1 MIELKNLIDT
11 RVLRKMLLSLKRWSI
26 INVMGNVFSQIMLFF
41 KNLRKEIKMICL
53 NLKDKP
59 APEKREVFDSSR
71 VRRNTWCGPYVA
83 AAVCKIDY
91 ETAYQTFRKI
101 TGKRHVAGTHA
112 DEVKM
117 VCSEHGVKSGEIT
130 RLKTRAALTMDSG
143 YGRFGIRK
151 KLHHLLREN
160 LEGNLYIVCVTNH
173 WVVVDGRDKTATDTW
188 HAGEWVPISEF
199 KHKDRQVKYY
209 WPITSRPRF

>member
-1 MIELKNLIDT
+1 
-11 RVLRKMLLSLKRWSI
+11 
-26 INVMGNVFSQIMLFF
+26 
-41 KNLRKEIKMICL
+41 MICL

-112 DEVKM
+112 DEVKR

-130 RLKTRAALTMDSG
+130 RLKT
-143 YGRFGIRK
+143 
-151 KLHHLLREN
+151 
-160 LEGNLYIVCVTNH
+160 
-173 WVVVDGRDKTATDTW
+173 KTAPSFTGKPR
-188 HAGEWVPISEF
+188 GESLYRLR
-199 KHKDRQVKYY
+199 HK
-209 WPITSRPRF
+209 PLGCC